1 MQSEQELLVILKAF
15 LKNRLDIETSDVD
28 LDTDLTSL
36 GIDSLMQMELVFD
49 FEDKFGFH
57 MPEIQ
62 ERPQTVGALVA
73 LIQTHL
79 PAPVK

>member
-1 MQSEQELLVILKAF
+1 MQSEQEILVILKAF

-49 FEDKFGFH
+49 FEDKFGFQ

>member
-1 MQSEQELLVILKAF
+1 MQSEQELLVILKEF

-49 FEDKFGFH
+49 FEDKFGFQ